1 MGRKEDRQQ
10 FWLQHEQQ
18 ANQVERAKPKQ
29 TTDKTKAWKLAC
41 AEFLA
46 VRSYCES
53 CSKRGYTNVAEHV
66 HHVQQPGNN
75 PILFW
80 AISNWQA
87 LCAQCYSHV
96 ECDKDQQVLNTISKD
111 TLKYIYTVN

>member
-18 ANQVERAKPKQ
+18 SNQVERAKPKQ
-29 TTDKTKAWKLAC
+29 TTDKAKAWKLAC

-46 VRSYCES
+46 VRSYCEL
-53 CSKRGYTNVAEHV
+53 CEKRGYTNVADYV

-80 AISNWQA
+80 AISNWQP

-96 ECDKDQQVLNTISKD
+96 EHTDLQVLNTISKD
-111 TLKYIYTVN
+111 TLKYIYTVS